1 MKERFDI
8 VKFSVKGILT
18 FVNENERNRV
28 ENKPIKSK
36 IKFKTNTIYN
46 VIGVFFDN
54 LALLIVLES
63 RKKIEFLKDNNE
75 LICRKINRKR
85 ANKGILFFLN
95 NHIPARESWA
105 IFQNNREMMTIKKTE
120 K

>member
-1 MKERFDI
+1 M
-8 VKFSVKGILT
+8 

-28 ENKPIKSK
+28 TNKLINSK
-36 IKFKTNTIYN
+36 IKLKTNTIYN

-54 LALLIVLES
+54 FAFLIVLES

-75 LICRKINRKR
+75 LICRKIKRKR

-95 NHIPARESWA
+95 NPFLRE
-105 IFQNNREMMTIKKTE
+105 NRGQFFRITE
-120 K
+120 R

>member
-8 VKFSVKGILT
+8 VKFSIKGILT

-28 ENKPIKSK
+28 ENKPINSK
-36 IKFKTNTIYN
+36 IKLKTNTIYN

-54 LALLIVLES
+54 FALLIVLES

-75 LICRKINRKR
+75 LICRKNKRKTC
-85 ANKGILFFLN
+85 
-95 NHIPARESWA
+95 E
-105 IFQNNREMMTIKKTE
+105 
-120 K
+120 

>member
-85 ANKGILFFLN
+85 ANKGILFF
-95 NHIPARESWA
+95 
-105 IFQNNREMMTIKKTE
+105 
-120 K
+120 

>member
-1 MKERFDI
+1 MKKRFDI

-28 ENKPIKSK
+28 ESKPINSK

-75 LICRKINRKR
+75 LICRK
-85 ANKGILFFLN
+85 NK
-95 NHIPARESWA
+95 
-105 IFQNNREMMTIKKTE
+105 QKTCE
-120 K
+120 

>member
-1 MKERFDI
+1 MKKGFDI

-28 ENKPIKSK
+28 ENKPINSK

-75 LICRKINRKR
+75 LICRK
-85 ANKGILFFLN
+85 NK
-95 NHIPARESWA
+95 
-105 IFQNNREMMTIKKTE
+105 QKTCE
-120 K
+120 

>member
-1 MKERFDI
+1 MKKRFDI

-28 ENKPIKSK
+28 ENKPINSK
-36 IKFKTNTIYN
+36 IKLKTNTIYN

-54 LALLIVLES
+54 FALLIVLES

-75 LICRKINRKR
+75 LICRKNKRKTC
-85 ANKGILFFLN
+85 
-95 NHIPARESWA
+95 E
-105 IFQNNREMMTIKKTE
+105 
-120 K
+120 